1 MTAEKLCLI
10 LLGVTVALV
19 IFAELKK
26 PARVSR
32 IAGITALLTILAAD
46 YYLFVAMNRRD
57 GWLATEIARLFP
69 DRDDQKRQQERAGR
83 NGTGGTATAS
93 GAGQSSADDDRPPGA
108 SAPSSSKR
116 TAYETLDAVSDWFGR
131 KIARP
136 VPAPVAEESF
146 RDCPQCPE
154 MVRVP
159 AADIQIGSP
168 AGDAT
173 RQTGDEPAR
182 RLRIW
187 PGFAL
192 SRGEIT
198 LELLSQAGLTA
209 SGSACTASGATA
221 QGAGAGCV
229 TPALVGDYLAWLN
242 SRTGKR
248 YRLPS
253 AAEWEFAARLADTT
267 TPHPEA
273 LGGGLAELV
282 RDCWPADQ
290 SPLLADGPPSTAIF
304 TRCSYRMVKDAAEG
318 EDQRWRRFAAR
329 RAVRSDFASPRIGF
343 RVMRDL
349 DVRVSSER

>member
-1 MTAEKLCLI
+1 MSADQLCL
-10 LLGVTVALV
+10 LFLAATVALV
-19 IFAELKK
+19 IFAELRK
-26 PARVSR
+26 PRRAARV
-32 IAGITALLTILAAD
+32 AGVVALVTILAAD
-46 YYLFVAMNRRD
+46 YYLFAAMNRRD

-69 DRDDQKRQQERAGR
+69 DRDDQKRQRERAGR
-83 NGTGGTATAS
+83 NGAAGAATAP
-93 GAGQSSADDDRPPGA
+93 GDGQSSAGDDRPAGA
-108 SAPSSSKR
+108 SAPSSSKQ

-136 VPAPVAEESF
+136 APAPVAEEAF

-159 AADIQIGSP
+159 AADIQIGS
-168 AGDAT
+168 AVGDAT

-209 SGSACTASGATA
+209 SGSACTASGSMA

-242 SRTGKR
+242 ARTGKR

-290 SPLLADGPPSTAIF
+290 SPLLADGPPSTAIS
-304 TRCSYRMVKDAAEG
+304 TRCSYRMVKDAADG

-349 DVRVSSER
+349 DVRVSSGR